1 VKSKKV
7 QRGEEL
13 IQRHHPVVTK
23 PGWLPAG
30 LWPELDA
37 CRDRHE
43 DAVHRVADAF
53 SAAQAN
59 GDRFRAEDEA
69 RIEAYK
75 TGMEAPKMTD
85 PAERERLTADARAA
99 YDAAQ
104 ETLAE
109 AVADAVATLEEHGEE
124 WMADAARRTEEAE
137 AKKAE
142 AARLLAEAERIVAE
156 ADRVRLWVGRSS
168 GQIERLA
175 LLGHY
180 PFEQMPLPK
189 RGGVGRP
196 AGMGDPADLEAEA
209 AHA

>member
-1 VKSKKV
+1 MKSEKVK
-7 QRGEEL
+7 RGEEL

-23 PGWLPAG
+23 AGWLPAG

-37 CRDRHE
+37 CREQHE
-43 DAVHRVADAF
+43 QAVQRVAETL
-53 SAAQAN
+53 SEAQAN

-75 TGMEAPKMTD
+75 TGMDAPQMTD
-85 PAERERLTADARAA
+85 PAERERLTTDARAA
-99 YDAAQ
+99 YNAAQ
-104 ETLAE
+104 ESLAE

-124 WMADAARRTEEAE
+124 WMADAAQRTKEAE

-142 AARLLAEAERIVAE
+142 AARLLAEADRIVAE
-156 ADRVRLWVGRSS
+156 SDRVRLWVGRSS

-180 PFEQMPLPK
+180 PFEQMPLPT
-189 RGGVGRP
+189 RGGVGKP
-196 AGMGDPADLEAEA
+196 AGMGDVAELQAEA